1 MITPLQPGKS
11 RDFAS
16 REKTDNADNERLLYE
31 PYSYMFR
38 RDCSVRIMPGWM
50 PLLAQ
55 LHKDLDR
62 ELGIH
67 KTRFT
72 WSQIGEQFGRLTLYY
87 LFKSDGEN
95 EEELALAARVRQL
108 TNAVADAS
116 TRTCQVCGAPG
127 RTVNLGGYVMTGC
140 EFHLQVKT

>member
-1 MITPLQPGKS
+1 MNTPEEPGNS

-16 REKTDNADNERLLYE
+16 REKTDNADNERQLYE
-31 PYSYMFR
+31 LYGYMFR
-38 RDCSVRIMPGWM
+38 PHCSVRIMPGWM

-55 LHKDLDR
+55 LHQNLDR

-95 EEELALAARVRQL
+95 EEELALTARVRQL
-108 TNAVADAS
+108 TKAAADAS

-127 RTVNLGGYVMTGC
+127 RTVNLSGYVMTGC

>member
-1 MITPLQPGKS
+1 MNISEERGNS

-16 REKTDNADNERLLYE
+16 RERTDNADNERQLYE

-50 PLLAQ
+50 ALLTQ

-67 KTRFT
+67 KTRFI
-72 WSQIGEQFGRLTLYY
+72 WSQIGEQFGRLSLYY
-87 LFKSDGEN
+87 VFKTDGES
-95 EEELALAARVRQL
+95 EEELALTARVRQL
-108 TNAVADAS
+108 TKAATDAS
-116 TRTCQVCGAPG
+116 ARTCQVCGAPG

-140 EFHLQVKT
+140 EFHLQVTK

>member
-1 MITPLQPGKS
+1 MNTPQQPGN
-11 RDFAS
+11 RCDFAS
-16 REKTDNADNERLLYE
+16 REKTDNADNERQLYE
-31 PYSYMFR
+31 LYGYMFH

-50 PLLAQ
+50 ALLTQ

-72 WSQIGEQFGRLTLYY
+72 WSQIGERFGRLSLYY
-87 LFKSDGEN
+87 VFKTDGES
-95 EEELALAARVRQL
+95 EEELALTARVRHL
-108 TNAVADAS
+108 TKAAADAS
-116 TRTCQVCGAPG
+116 TRTCQVCGAPC
-127 RTVNLGGYVMTGC
+127 RTVNLSGYVMTGC

>member
-1 MITPLQPGKS
+1 MSLT
-11 RDFAS
+11 A
-16 REKTDNADNERLLYE
+16 T
-31 PYSYMFR
+31 
-38 RDCSVRIMPGWM
+38 CSARTALSESCLAGW
-50 PLLAQ
+50 LFWTQ

-95 EEELALAARVRQL
+95 EEELALTARGRQL
-108 TNAVADAS
+108 TKVVTDTS

-127 RTVNLGGYVMTGC
+127 RAVNLGEYVMTGY